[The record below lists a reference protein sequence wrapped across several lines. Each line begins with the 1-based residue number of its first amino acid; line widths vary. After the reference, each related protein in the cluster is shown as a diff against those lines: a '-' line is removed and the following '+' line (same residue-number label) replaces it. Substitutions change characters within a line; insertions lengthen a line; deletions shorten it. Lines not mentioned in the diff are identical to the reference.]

1 MQIRNKRSGGLFVAT
16 FSVAALIACNLVATC
31 AVSDGAR
38 VNEKDGLEYVWI
50 QPGKFIMGCSAADT
64 QCEESEKPAHEVEIS
79 RGFWMGRTVVTVAA
93 WKKYR
98 TEGKGPE
105 LPTEDGIGRTNLN
118 EASKDGNM
126 PVVFVSWVQAR
137 DFCKWS
143 GGRLPTEAEWEY
155 AARAGSTAPRYG
167 ELDAVAWYADNSG
180 TKRIDSAALIKSE
193 RGEYYKRLFENSNG
207 PHPVAQ
213 KAPNA
218 WGLYDMLGN
227 VGQWVQDWQGHYTP
241 GKAVD
246 PSGSDEQIKKGFR
259 GGNWYNVPWMVRSS
273 FRGISGLRETISIV
287 GFRCVQP

>member
-79 RGFWMGRTVVTVAA
+79 KGFWMGRTVVTVAA

-287 GFRCVQP
+287 GCRCVQP